1 MEEHLR
7 KFLELASDGAEARG
21 RSEFALIRSQT
32 AVIQQNTGLTTEA
45 GALKENIKKN
55 RYRDILPYDQSRVRL
70 TLSAKECESDYIN
83 ASFVQG
89 AIENKLYIATQ
100 GPLKHTTGDFWR
112 MVWQYQ
118 VKVIVMACRER
129 ENGKKKCECYWPDR
143 AATALFGSFAV
154 SNLNESF
161 PNEEVVVRNLS
172 VTYEDETRT
181 VSQFQ
186 YTAWPDHGIP
196 CTSSGI
202 LELMEM
208 AHKVQGDSTAPI
220 VIHCSAGCGRT
231 GVICTVDYVND
242 LLKTKRIS
250 DDFNIMEVVLEIRS
264 QRPSAVQTKEQYQFV
279 YHIVAQMFEK
289 TLLSSH
295 DTYQNLTEI
304 RQSRCGDVNSVKKRE
319 HQTTSSKTS
328 DLQTRSKPAVKPR
341 TSFPRAQNMNDT
353 YAVVNKARQRP
364 VSSFAVHHY
373 DNADVGTASP
383 AATAVYST
391 VKPKNRV
398 RGSAPQLDVPVS
410 DRAGAAANHW
420 NGPSPSAE
428 GDGDYEFVAGV
439 FRTQSSTKPPI
450 CPGKKP
456 SASTSSSEE
465 NYEYVAEPVRR
476 MASQEGGMGF
486 NCRVKKP
493 KGPRDPPPEWSR
505 AER

>member
-21 RSEFALIRSQT
+21 RSEFALMTRLCVQLIRSQT

-129 ENGKKKCECYWPDR
+129 ENGKVF
-143 AATALFGSFAV
+143 ALVAILQPLLIYIGIQCAFG
-154 SNLNESF
+154 
-161 PNEEVVVRNLS
+161 
-172 VTYEDETRT
+172 DQETRT

-220 VIHCSAGCGRT
+220 VIHCRFGPYKISHELSPGVHCSGRPCFACAGCGRT

-242 LLKTKRIS
+242 LLK
-250 DDFNIMEVVLEIRS
+250 
-264 QRPSAVQTKEQYQFV
+264 TKEQYQFV

-428 GDGDYEFVAGV
+428 GDGDYEFVAG
-439 FRTQSSTKPPI
+439 
-450 CPGKKP
+450 
-456 SASTSSSEE
+456 TSL
-465 NYEYVAEPVRR
+465 
-476 MASQEGGMGF
+476 F
-486 NCRVKKP
+486 HT
-493 KGPRDPPPEWSR
+493 
-505 AER
+505 